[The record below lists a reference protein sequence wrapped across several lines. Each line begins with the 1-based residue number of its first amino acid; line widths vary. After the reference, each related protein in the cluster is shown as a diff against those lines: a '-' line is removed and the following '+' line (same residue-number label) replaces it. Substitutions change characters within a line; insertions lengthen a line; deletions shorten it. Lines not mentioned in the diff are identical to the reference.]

1 MERYR
6 DYPLQQKLVA
16 ALIICIVVP
25 LTVLGLF
32 LKSYVAGEYEKKGVS
47 DQPDAGE

>member
-16 ALIICIVVP
+16 ALIICIGAVSE
-25 LTVLGLF
+25 F
-32 LKSYVAGEYEKKGVS
+32 LRGGEYEKKGVS